1 MIRSRLYLWQ
11 NENWPEFRWD
21 AEKLLSPIYEVSQ
34 EVSLL
39 LGRISMFGEGIKTEL
54 LTSTLENEIISSNS
68 VENILLKRE
77 AVRSSILAQLNMD
90 TEGLSVNDHYSE
102 GTVRILLDAVTNSAV
117 PLTKERLWGWHSDLF
132 PSGISD
138 GRRIITGQ
146 WRQGPMYVI
155 SGNTGKEII
164 HFEAPPAEMVDGE
177 IDSFLKFVNEND
189 VNPIIKAAVSH
200 LWFVTIH
207 PFADGNGRIAR
218 TITEMLLARADNSPH
233 RYYSFSSAIMKNRKA
248 YYDALEYAEKS
259 TMDVTAFIA
268 YFIETMRVA
277 VADAELRI
285 SKTIEKPRFWDRIR
299 SISMNERQVKMVNKL
314 VDGFEGRL
322 TAEKWSKI
330 TKCSHATALRDI
342 NDLIQKGVLE
352 EDGGKSRNAGYI
364 LKKNVETVFG
374 SIS

>member
-1 MIRSRLYLWQ
+1 
-11 NENWPEFRWD
+11 
-21 AEKLLSPIYEVSQ
+21 
-34 EVSLL
+34 
-39 LGRISMFGEGIKTEL
+39 MF
-54 LTSTLENEIISSNS
+54 
-68 VENILLKRE
+68 
-77 AVRSSILAQLNMD
+77 
-90 TEGLSVNDHYSE
+90 
-102 GTVRILLDAVTNSAV
+102 
-117 PLTKERLWGWHSDLF
+117 
-132 PSGISD
+132 
-138 GRRIITGQ
+138 
-146 WRQGPMYVI
+146 VI

-218 TITEMLLARADNSPH
+218 TITEMLLARADNLPH

-259 TMDVTAFIA
+259 TMDVTSFIA

-277 VADAELRI
+277 VADAEMRI
-285 SKTIEKPRFWDRIR
+285 AKTIEKTRFWDRIR

-322 TAEKWSKI
+322 TAEKWGKI

-364 LKKNVETVFG
+364 LKKT
-374 SIS
+374 

>member
-90 TEGLSVNDHYSE
+90 TEGLSVNEHYSE
-102 GTVRILLDAVTNSAV
+102 GAVRILLDAVTNSAV

-138 GRRIITGQ
+138 GRRILTGQ
-146 WRQGPMYVI
+146 WRQGPMFVI

-218 TITEMLLARADNSPH
+218 TITEMLLARADNSPR

-259 TMDVTAFIA
+259 TMDVTSFIA

-277 VADAELRI
+277 VADAEMRI
-285 SKTIEKPRFWDRIR
+285 AKTIEKTRFWDRIR

-322 TAEKWSKI
+322 TAEKWGKI

-364 LKKNVETVFG
+364 LKKT
-374 SIS
+374 